1 LLPKSAEVGLAYGK
15 PQLKDNMKKSITLTM
30 SDEELMEL
38 ERILL
43 DDDGAKALRF
53 LKIHLDKQVK
63 SLLTGEG
70 H

>member
-1 LLPKSAEVGLAYGK
+1 M
-15 PQLKDNMKKSITLTM
+15 DIMMKSIALTL

-43 DDDGAKALRF
+43 DEDKEGTLRF
-53 LKIHLDKQVK
+53 LKTHLEKQVK
-63 SLLTGEG
+63 AVISGEG